1 MKTHPKFPEYVAVCI
16 QPAIGLENRVK
27 LIGPQAESV
36 CFDCPDR
43 ECEKH
48 TRSWDAAPATD
59 SLCPISGTWM
69 HIANLTRL
77 RLAGHDV
84 ELDTSEKTMS
94 WKGD

>member
-1 MKTHPKFPEYVAVCI
+1 MKTHPKFPEYVAVRF

-36 CFDCPDR
+36 CFDCPGR

-48 TRSWDAAPATD
+48 IG
-59 SLCPISGTWM
+59 LCPISGVWM
-69 HIANLTRL
+69 HIANLTRF

-84 ELDTSEKTMS
+84 ELDTTERTMA